1 MFLKIFSRSLVAR
14 TTASAVLLVSVLVAV
29 PLVVL
34 IQADVRNTRAELATR
49 AEMATRI
56 VLDDVTSAL
65 WDLDPEEAMT
75 ALNPLRSIDS
85 FAEAVILGTHG
96 ERFITYRKPGAEAP
110 GKGGALGGAMGDA
123 RGDAAGEDGGA
134 ATAAAVPLTRQD
146 RNGVPRNIGTLLVK
160 LDTGPTD
167 AAIRHHVLVL
177 GGVGAVTLLLV
188 VLGVIW
194 ATRGVT
200 LPIAGMTRAM
210 ADLAAGDVTVTVPV
224 RHRDDEIGRMAKA
237 LDTFRQNAIDLR
249 IAKERAEQA
258 VASKAKFMAAAS
270 HDLRQPAQSL
280 LMLTAMLRA
289 TAPNP
294 KVADSARK
302 IEQVVM
308 TLKQLLDEL
317 LEVSRLDAGGVAANK
332 AVHEVADLFDALD
345 SQYGPVARDK
355 GLSFAVPQYRAPV
368 LTDRVLLLRLL
379 GNLIDNAIR
388 YTPAGQVQVA
398 CLESAGTLIVEVRD
412 TGIGIPADRLD
423 AIWEEFHQL
432 GNPERNRDNG
442 IGLGLSIVR
451 RLAAVLD
458 HPVKVRSTPGKGS
471 VFSVTVPLAPVE
483 PVLPETAA
491 AAEAGPPLP
500 SGSAPPLAL
509 QPRPAVVPAEIPVP
523 APVPA
528 PAPALVDRATVA
540 TLADAPAREAEITI
554 LVIDDDQ
561 FVLSAISMFLTSAGH
576 RVAGASTVAQG
587 LRTVEDGTVRPDAVI
602 ADYHLSATE
611 NGLDFIET
619 VWRRLGLRIP
629 AVLISG
635 RLDGTVTAR
644 AAEMGVAVAAK
655 PIMPD
660 RLSVLVEQM
669 TAARPAAVQAAVQ
682 ADTAAPHKTTTD

>member
-29 PLVVL
+29 PMVVL
-34 IQADVRNTRAELATR
+34 IQADVRNTRAELAIR

-56 VLDDVTSAL
+56 VLDDVANAL
-65 WDLDPEEAMT
+65 WDLDPEEAAT
-75 ALNPLRSIDS
+75 ALSPLRSIDS

-96 ERFITYRKPGAEAP
+96 ERFAVYRKPGTVIGAE
-110 GKGGALGGAMGDA
+110 
-123 RGDAAGEDGGA
+123 DAA
-134 ATAAAVPLTRQD
+134 TVAAVPLIHQD
-146 RNGVPRNIGTLLVK
+146 RSGGARNIGTLLVR

-167 AAIRHHVLVL
+167 DAIRHHVLVL
-177 GGVGAVTLLLV
+177 GGIGIAALLLV

-210 ADLAAGDVTVTVPV
+210 DDLAAGDVTVTVPV

-237 LDTFRQNAIDLR
+237 LGTFRQNAIDLR
-249 IAKERAEQA
+249 AAKERAEQA

-294 KVADSARK
+294 KVEDSARK

-317 LEVSRLDAGGVAANK
+317 LEVSRLDAGGVTANK
-332 AVHEVADLFDALD
+332 AVHEVADLFEALE
-345 SQYGPVARDK
+345 SQYAPVARNK
-355 GLSFAVPQYRAPV
+355 GLAFAVPQHRAAV

-388 YTPAGQVQVA
+388 YTNSGQVQVA
-398 CLESAGTLIVEVRD
+398 CLESGGGLIVEVRD

-423 AIWEEFHQL
+423 AIWEEFHQI

-442 IGLGLSIVR
+442 IGLGLSIVQ
-451 RLAAVLD
+451 RLATVLD

-483 PVLPETAA
+483 L
-491 AAEAGPPLP
+491 AGPE
-500 SGSAPPLAL
+500 GV
-509 QPRPAVVPAEIPVP
+509 AVEP
-523 APVPA
+523 PA
-528 PAPALVDRATVA
+528 PAPAPAPVERTVVA
-540 TLADAPAREAEITI
+540 TLADAPAKDGEIAI

-561 FVLSAISMFLTSAGH
+561 FVLSAISMFLTTAGH
-576 RVAGASTVAQG
+576 RVVGASTVAQG
-587 LRTVEDGTVRPDAVI
+587 LRAVEDGTVHPDAVI
-602 ADYHLSATE
+602 ADYHLSASE

-635 RLDGTVTAR
+635 RLDGAVTTR
-644 AAEMGVAVAAK
+644 AAAMGVTVAAK

-669 TAARPAAVQAAVQ
+669 TAGRPAPAVPL
-682 ADTAAPHKTTTD
+682 DTASPHKI

>member
-29 PLVVL
+29 PMVVL
-34 IQADVRNTRAELATR
+34 IQADVRNTRAELAIR

-56 VLDDVTSAL
+56 VLDDVANAL
-65 WDLDPEEAMT
+65 WDLDPEEAAT
-75 ALNPLRSIDS
+75 ALSPLRSIDS
-85 FAEAVILGTHG
+85 FAEAVIMGTHG
-96 ERFITYRKPGAEAP
+96 ERFAVYRKPGATIGTE
-110 GKGGALGGAMGDA
+110 
-123 RGDAAGEDGGA
+123 DAA
-134 ATAAAVPLTRQD
+134 TVAAVPLIHQD
-146 RNGVPRNIGTLLVK
+146 RSGGARNIGTLLVR

-167 AAIRHHVLVL
+167 DAIRHHVLVL
-177 GGVGAVTLLLV
+177 SGIGIAALLLV

-210 ADLAAGDVTVTVPV
+210 DDLAAGNVTVTVPV
-224 RHRDDEIGRMAKA
+224 RHRDDEIGRMARA
-237 LDTFRQNAIDLR
+237 LGTFRQNAIDLR
-249 IAKERAEQA
+249 AAKERAEQA

-289 TAPNP
+289 TAPTP

-317 LEVSRLDAGGVAANK
+317 LEVSRLDAGGVTANK
-332 AVHEVADLFDALD
+332 AVHEVADLFEALD
-345 SQYGPVARDK
+345 SQYGPVARNK
-355 GLSFAVPQYRAPV
+355 GLAFAVPQHRAAV

-388 YTPAGQVQVA
+388 YTNSGQVQVA
-398 CLESAGTLIVEVRD
+398 CLESGGCLIVEVRD

-423 AIWEEFHQL
+423 AIWEEFHQI

-442 IGLGLSIVR
+442 IGLGLSIVQ
-451 RLAAVLD
+451 RLATVLD

-483 PVLPETAA
+483 
-491 AAEAGPPLP
+491 
-500 SGSAPPLAL
+500 SALS
-509 QPRPAVVPAEIPVP
+509 
-523 APVPA
+523 PA
-528 PAPALVDRATVA
+528 PAPAPFPAPAPAERAAVA
-540 TLADAPAREAEITI
+540 TLADAPAKDGEIAI

-561 FVLSAISMFLTSAGH
+561 FVLSAISMFLTTAGH
-576 RVAGASTVAQG
+576 RVVGASTVAQG
-587 LRTVEDGTVRPDAVI
+587 LRAVEDGTVRPDAVI
-602 ADYHLSATE
+602 ADYHLSASE

-635 RLDGTVTAR
+635 RLDGAVTAR
-644 AAEMGVAVAAK
+644 AAAMGVTVAAK

-669 TAARPAAVQAAVQ
+669 TAGRPAAALPL
-682 ADTAAPHKTTTD
+682 DTASPHKT

>member
-29 PLVVL
+29 PMIVL
-34 IQADVRNTRAELATR
+34 IQADVRNTRAELAIR

-56 VLDDVTSAL
+56 VLEDVTNAL
-65 WDLDPEEAMT
+65 WDLDPEEAAT

-96 ERFITYRKPGAEAP
+96 ERFAVYRKPGANI
-110 GKGGALGGAMGDA
+110 GGAVDN
-123 RGDAAGEDGGA
+123 GDAA
-134 ATAAAVPLTRQD
+134 TVAAVPLTHQD
-146 RNGVPRNIGTLLVK
+146 RSGGTRSIGTLLVR

-167 AAIRHHVLVL
+167 DAIRHHVLVL
-177 GGVGAVTLLLV
+177 GGIGIAALLLV

-210 ADLAAGDVTVTVPV
+210 DDLAAGDVTVTVPV
-224 RHRDDEIGRMAKA
+224 RHRDDEIGRMARA
-237 LDTFRQNAIDLR
+237 LGTFRQNAIDLR
-249 IAKERAEQA
+249 AAKERAEQA

-289 TAPNP
+289 TAPDP
-294 KVADSARK
+294 KVEDSARK

-317 LEVSRLDAGGVAANK
+317 LEVSRLDAGGVTANK
-332 AVHEVADLFDALD
+332 AVHEVADLFEALD
-345 SQYGPVARDK
+345 SQYAPVARGK
-355 GLSFAVPQYRAPV
+355 GLAFAVPQHRAAV

-388 YTPAGQVQVA
+388 YTNAGQVQVA
-398 CLESAGTLIVEVRD
+398 CLESGGSLIVEVRD

-423 AIWEEFHQL
+423 AIWEEFHQI

-442 IGLGLSIVR
+442 IGLGLSIVQ
-451 RLAAVLD
+451 RLATVLD

-483 PVLPETAA
+483 RTLADGTADEPV
-491 AAEAGPPLP
+491 
-500 SGSAPPLAL
+500 
-509 QPRPAVVPAEIPVP
+509 R
-523 APVPA
+523 PA
-528 PAPALVDRATVA
+528 PAAANGAVVA
-540 TLADAPAREAEITI
+540 TLADAPAKDGEIAI

-561 FVLSAISMFLTSAGH
+561 FVLSAISMFLTTAGH
-576 RVAGASTVAQG
+576 RVVGASTVAQG
-587 LRTVEDGTVRPDAVI
+587 LRAVEDGTVRPDAVI

-635 RLDGTVTAR
+635 RLDGAVAAR
-644 AAEMGVAVAAK
+644 AAEMGVTVAAK

-660 RLSVLVEQM
+660 RLSALVEQM
-669 TAARPAAVQAAVQ
+669 TAGRPAAAVPLG
-682 ADTAAPHKTTTD
+682 TATPHKTLSE

>member
-29 PLVVL
+29 PMIVL
-34 IQADVRNTRAELATR
+34 IQADVRNTRAELAIR

-56 VLDDVTSAL
+56 VLEDVTNAL
-65 WDLDPEEAMT
+65 WDLDPEEAAT

-96 ERFITYRKPGAEAP
+96 ERFAVYRKPGASI
-110 GKGGALGGAMGDA
+110 GGAVDI
-123 RGDAAGEDGGA
+123 GDAA
-134 ATAAAVPLTRQD
+134 TVAAVPLTHQD
-146 RNGVPRNIGTLLVK
+146 RSGGVRSIGTLLVR

-167 AAIRHHVLVL
+167 DAIRHHVLVL
-177 GGVGAVTLLLV
+177 GGIGIAALLLV

-210 ADLAAGDVTVTVPV
+210 DDLAAGDVTVTVPV
-224 RHRDDEIGRMAKA
+224 RHRDDEIGRMARA
-237 LDTFRQNAIDLR
+237 LGTFRQNAIDLR
-249 IAKERAEQA
+249 AAKERAEQA

-289 TAPNP
+289 TAPDP
-294 KVADSARK
+294 KVEDSARK

-317 LEVSRLDAGGVAANK
+317 LEVSRLDAGGVTANK
-332 AVHEVADLFDALD
+332 AVHEVADLFEALD
-345 SQYGPVARDK
+345 SQYGPVARGK
-355 GLSFAVPQYRAPV
+355 GLAFAVPQHRAAV

-388 YTPAGQVQVA
+388 YTNSGQVQVA
-398 CLESAGTLIVEVRD
+398 CLESGGCLIIEVRD

-423 AIWEEFHQL
+423 AIWEEFHQI

-442 IGLGLSIVR
+442 IGLGLSIVQ
-451 RLAAVLD
+451 RLATVLD

-483 PVLPETAA
+483 RTLADGTADEPV
-491 AAEAGPPLP
+491 
-500 SGSAPPLAL
+500 
-509 QPRPAVVPAEIPVP
+509 RP
-523 APVPA
+523 APVSAPA
-528 PAPALVDRATVA
+528 PAPAPAAANGAVVA
-540 TLADAPAREAEITI
+540 TLADAPAKDGEIAI

-561 FVLSAISMFLTSAGH
+561 FVLSAISMFLTTAGH
-576 RVAGASTVAQG
+576 RVVGASTVAQG
-587 LRTVEDGTVRPDAVI
+587 LRAVEDGTVRPDAVI

-635 RLDGTVTAR
+635 RLDGAVAAR
-644 AAEMGVAVAAK
+644 AAEMGVTVAAK

-660 RLSVLVEQM
+660 RLSALVEQM
-669 TAARPAAVQAAVQ
+669 TAGRPAAAVPLG
-682 ADTAAPHKTTTD
+682 TATPHKTLSE

>member
-1 MFLKIFSRSLVAR
+1 MFSKILSRSLVAR
-14 TTASAVLLVSVLVAV
+14 TTASAVVLVSVLVAV

-34 IQADVRNTRAELATR
+34 IQADVRNTRAELAIR

-56 VLDDVTSAL
+56 VLDDVTNAL
-65 WDLDPEEAMT
+65 WDLDPEEALT
-75 ALNPLRSIDS
+75 ALSPLRSIDS

-96 ERFITYRKPGAEAP
+96 ERFATYRKPGGASA
-110 GKGGALGGAMGDA
+110 GDRGGEETAT
-123 RGDAAGEDGGA
+123 
-134 ATAAAVPLTRQD
+134 TAAAVPLNRQD
-146 RNGVPRNIGTLLVK
+146 RGGGGRNIGTLLVR

-177 GGVGAVTLLLV
+177 GGIGAVTLLLV

-194 ATRGVT
+194 ATRGMT

-210 ADLAAGDVTVTVPV
+210 DDLAAGDVTVTVPV
-224 RHRDDEIGRMAKA
+224 RHRDDEIGRMARA

-249 IAKERAEQA
+249 LAKERAEQA

-294 KVADSARK
+294 KVAESARK

-317 LEVSRLDAGGVAANK
+317 LEVSRLDAGGVSANK
-332 AVHEVADLFDALD
+332 ALHEIADLFDALD
-345 SQYGPVARDK
+345 SQYGPVARSK
-355 GLSFAVPQYRAPV
+355 GLAFAVPQYRAPV

-398 CLESAGTLIVEVRD
+398 CLESGGGLIVEVRD
-412 TGIGIPADRLD
+412 TGIGIPEDRLD
-423 AIWEEFHQL
+423 AIWEEFHQI

-451 RLAAVLD
+451 RLATVLD
-458 HPVKVRSTPGKGS
+458 HPVKVRSTPGRGS

-483 PVLPETAA
+483 STMPDLMADAPMPPPSSPVREHPVQPLAAPSIAVPAATLARSPAATPAATPAA
-491 AAEAGPPLP
+491 ARAAGPN
-500 SGSAPPLAL
+500 GAA
-509 QPRPAVVPAEIPVP
+509 
-523 APVPA
+523 
-528 PAPALVDRATVA
+528 VA
-540 TLADAPAREAEITI
+540 TLADAPAKNGEIAI

-576 RVAGASTVAQG
+576 RVVGTSTVAQG
-587 LRTVEDGTVRPDAVI
+587 LRAVEGGEVRPDAVI

-611 NGLDFIET
+611 NGLDFIDA
-619 VWRRLGLRIP
+619 VWNRLGLRIP

-635 RLDGTVTAR
+635 RLDGAVTAR
-644 AAEMGVAVAAK
+644 AAEMGVIVAAK

-660 RLSVLVEQM
+660 RLSALVEQM
-669 TAARPAAVQAAVQ
+669 TAARPAALPL
-682 ADTAAPHKTTTD
+682 DPAAPHKTTTT

>member
-14 TTASAVLLVSVLVAV
+14 STASAVVLVSVLVAV
-29 PLVVL
+29 PMVVL
-34 IQADVRNTRAELATR
+34 IQSDVRNTRAELAIR

-56 VLDDVTSAL
+56 VLDDVTNAL
-65 WDLDPEEAMT
+65 WDLDPEEALT
-75 ALNPLRSIDS
+75 ALSPLRSIDS

-96 ERFITYRKPGAEAP
+96 ERFAIYRRPGSAAVAD
-110 GKGGALGGAMGDA
+110 GAANP
-123 RGDAAGEDGGA
+123 A

-146 RNGVPRNIGTLLVK
+146 RTGGSRTIGTLLVR

-177 GGVGAVTLLLV
+177 GGIGAVTLLLV

-237 LDTFRQNAIDLR
+237 LDTFRQNAIDLH

-289 TAPNP
+289 TAPSP
-294 KVADSARK
+294 KVAESARK

-317 LEVSRLDAGGVAANK
+317 LEVSRLDAGGVTANI

-345 SQYGPVARDK
+345 SQYGPVARNK
-355 GLSFAVPQYRAPV
+355 GLAFSVPQYRAPV

-388 YTPAGQVQVA
+388 YTPSGQVQVA
-398 CLESAGTLIVEVRD
+398 CLESGGSLIVEVRD
-412 TGIGIPADRLD
+412 NGIGIPEDRLD
-423 AIWEEFHQL
+423 AIWEEFHQI

-451 RLAAVLD
+451 RLAGVLD

-471 VFSVTVPLAPVE
+471 VFSVTLPLAPVE
-483 PVLPETAA
+483 P
-491 AAEAGPPLP
+491 
-500 SGSAPPLAL
+500 AL
-509 QPRPAVVPAEIPVP
+509 EPMLRTEIP
-523 APVPA
+523 PA
-528 PAPALVDRATVA
+528 PAPAPAAIPAMVATPAPVAAPAAVAGLA
-540 TLADAPAREAEITI
+540 TLADAPAKSGEIAI

-561 FVLSAISMFLTSAGH
+561 FVLSAISMFLTTAGH
-576 RVAGASTVAQG
+576 RVVGASSVAQG
-587 LRTVEDGTVRPDAVI
+587 LRAVEGGDILPDAMI

-611 NGLDFIET
+611 NGLDFIDT
-619 VWRRLGLRIP
+619 VWHRLGLRIP

-635 RLDGTVTAR
+635 RLDGAVTAR
-644 AAEMGVAVAAK
+644 AAEMGVIVAAK

-660 RLSVLVEQM
+660 RLSALVEQM
-669 TAARPAAVQAAVQ
+669 TAARPAGVGAL
-682 ADTAAPHKTTTD
+682 DIAAPHKTPTI

>member
-1 MFLKIFSRSLVAR
+1 MVLKIFSRNLVAR

-34 IQADVRNTRAELATR
+34 IQADVRSTRAELAIR

-56 VLDDVTSAL
+56 VLDDVTNAL

-75 ALNPLRSIDS
+75 ALTPLRSIDS

-96 ERFITYRKPGAEAP
+96 ERFITYRKPGA
-110 GKGGALGGAMGDA
+110 GAGAK
-123 RGDAAGEDGGA
+123 GEDDAA

-146 RNGVPRNIGTLLVK
+146 RNGTARNIGTLLVR
-160 LDTGPTD
+160 LDTAPTD

-237 LDTFRQNAIDLR
+237 LDTFRQNAIDLQV
-249 IAKERAEQA
+249 AKERAEQA

-317 LEVSRLDAGGVAANK
+317 LEVSRLDAGGVAANM

-345 SQYGPVARDK
+345 SQYGPVARNK
-355 GLSFAVPQYRAPV
+355 GLSFFVPQYRAPV

-412 TGIGIPADRLD
+412 TGIGIPEDRLD
-423 AIWEEFHQL
+423 AIWEEFHQI

-451 RLAAVLD
+451 RLATVLD

-483 PVLPETAA
+483 PALPGVAA
-491 AAEAGPPLP
+491 AAEAVPSLP
-500 SGSAPPLAL
+500 SVPPPAPPPGR
-509 QPRPAVVPAEIPVP
+509 QPRPAVVPAPV
-523 APVPA
+523 AA
-528 PAPALVDRATVA
+528 PAPSAPVAPPLADRAAVA
-540 TLADAPAREAEITI
+540 TLADAPAREAEIAI

-587 LRTVEDGTVRPDAVI
+587 LRAVEDGTVRPDAVI

-635 RLDGTVTAR
+635 RLDGAVTAR
-644 AAEMGVAVAAK
+644 AAEMGVVVAAK

-669 TAARPAAVQAAVQ
+669 TAARPAAVPAAVRGD
-682 ADTAAPHKTTTD
+682 AAAPHKTATD

>member
-14 TTASAVLLVSVLVAV
+14 STASAVVLVSVLVAV
-29 PLVVL
+29 PMVVL
-34 IQADVRNTRAELATR
+34 IQSDVRNTRAELAIR

-56 VLDDVTSAL
+56 VLDDVTNAL
-65 WDLDPEEAMT
+65 WDLDPEEALT
-75 ALNPLRSIDS
+75 ALSPLRSIDS

-96 ERFITYRKPGAEAP
+96 ERFAIFRKPGSPVLADAP
-110 GKGGALGGAMGDA
+110 LNSGANPAT
-123 RGDAAGEDGGA
+123 
-134 ATAAAVPLTRQD
+134 TAAAVPLTRQD
-146 RNGVPRNIGTLLVK
+146 RAGGSRTIGTLLVR

-177 GGVGAVTLLLV
+177 GGIGAVTLLLV

-249 IAKERAEQA
+249 AAKERAEQA

-294 KVADSARK
+294 KVAESARK

-317 LEVSRLDAGGVAANK
+317 LEVSRLDAGGVTANK

-345 SQYGPVARDK
+345 SQYGPVARNK
-355 GLSFAVPQYRAPV
+355 GLAFSVPQYRAPV

-388 YTPAGQVQVA
+388 YTPSGQVQVA
-398 CLESAGTLIVEVRD
+398 CLESGGSLIVEVRD
-412 TGIGIPADRLD
+412 TGIGIPEDRLD
-423 AIWEEFHQL
+423 AIWEEFHQI

-451 RLAAVLD
+451 RLAGVLD

-471 VFSVTVPLAPVE
+471 VFSVTLPLAPVE
-483 PVLPETAA
+483 PAMEPAMERALEPPRR
-491 AAEAGPPLP
+491 AEAPPAFAL
-500 SGSAPPLAL
+500 APTEA
-509 QPRPAVVPAEIPVP
+509 PV
-523 APVPA
+523 PVPA
-528 PAPALVDRATVA
+528 PAPAAAPAAVTGLA
-540 TLADAPAREAEITI
+540 TLADAPVKSSEIAI

-561 FVLSAISMFLTSAGH
+561 FVLSAISMFLNTSGH
-576 RVAGASTVAQG
+576 RVVGASSVAQG
-587 LRTVEDGTVRPDAVI
+587 LRAVEGGDIRPDAVI

-611 NGLDFIET
+611 NGLDFIDT
-619 VWRRLGLRIP
+619 VWHRLGLRIP

-635 RLDGTVTAR
+635 RLDGAVTAR
-644 AAEMGVAVAAK
+644 AAEMGVIVAAK

-660 RLSVLVEQM
+660 RLSALVDQM
-669 TAARPAAVQAAVQ
+669 TAARPAGAGAAAGAASVG
-682 ADTAAPHKTTTD
+682 ALDIAAPHKTPTI

>member
-14 TTASAVLLVSVLVAV
+14 STASAVVLVSVLVAV
-29 PLVVL
+29 PMVVL
-34 IQADVRNTRAELATR
+34 IQSDVRNTRAELAIR

-56 VLDDVTSAL
+56 VLDDVTNAL
-65 WDLDPEEAMT
+65 WDLDPEEALT
-75 ALNPLRSIDS
+75 ALSPLRSIDS

-96 ERFITYRKPGAEAP
+96 ERFAIFRKPGSTAVA
-110 GKGGALGGAMGDA
+110 
-123 RGDAAGEDGGA
+123 DAAVNTGGNPA
-134 ATAAAVPLTRQD
+134 TTAAAVPLTRQD
-146 RNGVPRNIGTLLVK
+146 RTGGSRTIGTLLVR

-177 GGVGAVTLLLV
+177 GGIGAVTLLLV

-237 LDTFRQNAIDLR
+237 LDTFRQNAIDLH

-289 TAPNP
+289 TAPSP
-294 KVADSARK
+294 KVAESARK

-317 LEVSRLDAGGVAANK
+317 LEVSRLDAGGVTANI

-345 SQYGPVARDK
+345 SQYGPVARNK
-355 GLSFAVPQYRAPV
+355 GLAFSVPQYRAPV

-388 YTPAGQVQVA
+388 YTPSGQVQVA
-398 CLESAGTLIVEVRD
+398 CLESGGSLIVEVRD
-412 TGIGIPADRLD
+412 TGIGIPEDRLD
-423 AIWEEFHQL
+423 AIWEEFHQI

-451 RLAAVLD
+451 RLAGVLD

-471 VFSVTVPLAPVE
+471 VFSVTLPLAPVE
-483 PVLPETAA
+483 TAL
-491 AAEAGPPLP
+491 E
-500 SGSAPPLAL
+500 
-509 QPRPAVVPAEIPVP
+509 PAMEPMRRAEISS
-523 APVPA
+523 VPA
-528 PAPALVDRATVA
+528 PAPAAIPAMVATPAPVSAPAAVAGLA
-540 TLADAPAREAEITI
+540 TLADAPAKSGEIAI

-561 FVLSAISMFLTSAGH
+561 FVLSAISMFLNTAGH
-576 RVAGASTVAQG
+576 RVVGASSVAQG
-587 LRTVEDGTVRPDAVI
+587 LRAVEGGDIRPDAVI

-611 NGLDFIET
+611 NGLDFIDT

-635 RLDGTVTAR
+635 RLDGAVTAR
-644 AAEMGVAVAAK
+644 AAEMGVIVAAK

-660 RLSVLVEQM
+660 RLSALVEQM
-669 TAARPAAVQAAVQ
+669 TAARPAAAGTASVVAL
-682 ADTAAPHKTTTD
+682 DIAAPHKTPTI

>member
-14 TTASAVLLVSVLVAV
+14 STASAVVLVSVLVAV
-29 PLVVL
+29 PMVVL
-34 IQADVRNTRAELATR
+34 IQSDVRNTRAELAIR

-56 VLDDVTSAL
+56 VLDDVTNAL
-65 WDLDPEEAMT
+65 WDLDPEEALT
-75 ALNPLRSIDS
+75 ALSPLRSIDS

-96 ERFITYRKPGAEAP
+96 ERFAIFRKPGSAAVAD
-110 GKGGALGGAMGDA
+110 GAANP
-123 RGDAAGEDGGA
+123 A

-146 RNGVPRNIGTLLVK
+146 RTGGSRTIGTLLVR

-177 GGVGAVTLLLV
+177 GGIGAVTLLLV

-249 IAKERAEQA
+249 VAKERAEQA

-294 KVADSARK
+294 KVAESARK

-317 LEVSRLDAGGVAANK
+317 LEVSRLDAGGVTANK
-332 AVHEVADLFDALD
+332 AVHEIADMFDALD

-355 GLSFAVPQYRAPV
+355 GLAFSVPQYRAPV

-388 YTPAGQVQVA
+388 YTPSGQVQVA
-398 CLESAGTLIVEVRD
+398 CLESGASLIVEVRD
-412 TGIGIPADRLD
+412 TGIGIPEDRLD
-423 AIWEEFHQL
+423 AIWEEFHQI

-451 RLAAVLD
+451 RLAGVLD
-458 HPVKVRSTPGKGS
+458 HPVKVRSTPGRGS
-471 VFSVTVPLAPVE
+471 VFSVTLPLAPVE
-483 PVLPETAA
+483 QALEPAREPAREPLRRAET
-491 AAEAGPPLP
+491 P
-500 SGSAPPLAL
+500 SAPSP
-509 QPRPAVVPAEIPVP
+509 P
-523 APVPA
+523 APVAA
-528 PAPALVDRATVA
+528 PAAVAGLA
-540 TLADAPAREAEITI
+540 TLADAPARSGEIAI

-561 FVLSAISMFLTSAGH
+561 FVLSAVSMFLNTAGH
-576 RVAGASTVAQG
+576 RVVGASSVAQG
-587 LRTVEDGTVRPDAVI
+587 LRAVEGGDIRPDAVI

-611 NGLDFIET
+611 NGLDFIDT
-619 VWRRLGLRIP
+619 VWQRLGLRIP

-635 RLDGTVTAR
+635 RLDGAVTAR
-644 AAEMGVAVAAK
+644 AAEMGVIVAAK

-660 RLSVLVEQM
+660 RLSALVEQM
-669 TAARPAAVQAAVQ
+669 TAARPAAVA
-682 ADTAAPHKTTTD
+682 TSGIAAPY

>member
-14 TTASAVLLVSVLVAV
+14 STASAVVLVSVLVAV
-29 PLVVL
+29 PMVVL
-34 IQADVRNTRAELATR
+34 IQSDVRNTRAELAIR

-56 VLDDVTSAL
+56 VLDDVTNAL
-65 WDLDPEEAMT
+65 WDLDPEEALT
-75 ALNPLRSIDS
+75 ALSPLRSIDS

-96 ERFITYRKPGAEAP
+96 ERFAIYRKPGSPVVVADAP
-110 GKGGALGGAMGDA
+110 LNSGANP
-123 RGDAAGEDGGA
+123 A

-146 RNGVPRNIGTLLVK
+146 RTGGSRTIGTLLVR

-177 GGVGAVTLLLV
+177 GGIGAVTLLLV

-249 IAKERAEQA
+249 VAKERAEQA

-294 KVADSARK
+294 KVAESARK

-317 LEVSRLDAGGVAANK
+317 LEVSRLDAGGVTANM

-355 GLSFAVPQYRAPV
+355 GLAFSVPQYRAPV

-398 CLESAGTLIVEVRD
+398 CLESGGSLIVEVRD
-412 TGIGIPADRLD
+412 TGIGIPEDRLD
-423 AIWEEFHQL
+423 AIWEEFHQI

-451 RLAAVLD
+451 RLAGVLD

-471 VFSVTVPLAPVE
+471 VFSVTLPLAPVE
-483 PVLPETAA
+483 PALEPPRR
-491 AAEAGPPLP
+491 AEAPPAFAL
-500 SGSAPPLAL
+500 APTEA
-509 QPRPAVVPAEIPVP
+509 PVP

-528 PAPALVDRATVA
+528 PQAPAPAAAPAAVTGLA
-540 TLADAPAREAEITI
+540 TLADAPAKSGEIAI

-561 FVLSAISMFLTSAGH
+561 FVLSAISMFLNTAGH
-576 RVAGASTVAQG
+576 RVVGASSVAQG
-587 LRTVEDGTVRPDAVI
+587 LRAVEGGDIRPDAVI

-611 NGLDFIET
+611 NGLDFIDT
-619 VWRRLGLRIP
+619 VWHRLGLRIP

-635 RLDGTVTAR
+635 RLDGAVTAR
-644 AAEMGVAVAAK
+644 AAEMGVIVAAK

-660 RLSVLVEQM
+660 RLSALVEQM
-669 TAARPAAVQAAVQ
+669 TAARPAGAAAVV
-682 ADTAAPHKTTTD
+682 ALDIAAPHKTPTI

>member
-14 TTASAVLLVSVLVAV
+14 STASAVVLVSVLVAV
-29 PLVVL
+29 PMGVL
-34 IQADVRNTRAELATR
+34 IQSDVRNTRAELAIR

-56 VLDDVTSAL
+56 VLDDVTNAL
-65 WDLDPEEAMT
+65 WDLDPEEALT
-75 ALNPLRSIDS
+75 ALSPLRSIDS

-96 ERFITYRKPGAEAP
+96 ERFAIYRKPGSAAV
-110 GKGGALGGAMGDA
+110 A
-123 RGDAAGEDGGA
+123 DAAVNTGA
-134 ATAAAVPLTRQD
+134 NPATTAAAVPLTRQD
-146 RNGVPRNIGTLLVK
+146 RSGGSRTIGTLLVR

-177 GGVGAVTLLLV
+177 GGIGAVTLLLV

-237 LDTFRQNAIDLR
+237 LDTFRQNAIDLH

-294 KVADSARK
+294 KVAESARK

-317 LEVSRLDAGGVAANK
+317 LEVSRLDAGGVTANI

-355 GLSFAVPQYRAPV
+355 GLAFSVPQYRAPV

-388 YTPAGQVQVA
+388 YTPTGQVQVA
-398 CLESAGTLIVEVRD
+398 CLESGGSLIVEVRD
-412 TGIGIPADRLD
+412 TGIGIPEDRLD
-423 AIWEEFHQL
+423 AIWEEFHQI

-451 RLAAVLD
+451 RLAGVLD

-471 VFSVTVPLAPVE
+471 VFSVTLPLAPVE
-483 PVLPETAA
+483 PALEPMRR
-491 AAEAGPPLP
+491 AE
-500 SGSAPPLAL
+500 
-509 QPRPAVVPAEIPVP
+509 VP
-523 APVPA
+523 PVPA
-528 PAPALVDRATVA
+528 PAPAPAPAAVAGLA
-540 TLADAPAREAEITI
+540 TLADAPAKSGEIAI

-561 FVLSAISMFLTSAGH
+561 FVLSAISMFLNTAGH
-576 RVAGASTVAQG
+576 RVVGASSVAQG
-587 LRTVEDGTVRPDAVI
+587 LRAVEDGDIRPDAVI

-611 NGLDFIET
+611 NGLDFIDT

-635 RLDGTVTAR
+635 RLDGAVTAR
-644 AAEMGVAVAAK
+644 ATEMGVIVAAK

-660 RLSVLVEQM
+660 RLSALVEQM
-669 TAARPAAVQAAVQ
+669 TAARPAGAGAVVAL
-682 ADTAAPHKTTTD
+682 DIAAPHKTPTI

>member
-14 TTASAVLLVSVLVAV
+14 STASAVVLVSLLVAV
-29 PLVVL
+29 PMVVL
-34 IQADVRNTRAELATR
+34 IQSDVRNTRDELAIR

-56 VLDDVTSAL
+56 VLDDVTTAL
-65 WDLDPEEAMT
+65 WDLDPEEALT
-75 ALNPLRSIDS
+75 ALSPLRSIDS

-96 ERFITYRKPGAEAP
+96 ERFAIFRKPGSPA
-110 GKGGALGGAMGDA
+110 GT
-123 RGDAAGEDGGA
+123 DAAA
-134 ATAAAVPLTRQD
+134 NTATTAAAVPLTRQD
-146 RNGVPRNIGTLLVK
+146 RTGGSRTIGTLLVR

-177 GGVGAVTLLLV
+177 GGIGAVTLLLV

-294 KVADSARK
+294 KVAESARK

-317 LEVSRLDAGGVAANK
+317 LEVSRLDAGGVTANK

-355 GLSFAVPQYRAPV
+355 GLAFSVPQYRAPV

-388 YTPAGQVQVA
+388 YTPTGQVQVA
-398 CLESAGTLIVEVRD
+398 CLESGASLIVEVRD
-412 TGIGIPADRLD
+412 TGIGIPEDRLD
-423 AIWEEFHQL
+423 AIWEEFHQI

-451 RLAAVLD
+451 RLAGVLD

-471 VFSVTVPLAPVE
+471 VFSVTLPLAPAE
-483 PVLPETAA
+483 PAMEAA
-491 AAEAGPPLP
+491 REPML
-500 SGSAPPLAL
+500 
-509 QPRPAVVPAEIPVP
+509 RTEVP
-523 APVPA
+523 PA
-528 PAPALVDRATVA
+528 PAPAAPAPAAPAAVAGLA
-540 TLADAPAREAEITI
+540 TLADAPVKSGEIAI

-561 FVLSAISMFLTSAGH
+561 FVLSAISMFLNTAGH
-576 RVAGASTVAQG
+576 RVVGASSVVQG
-587 LRTVEDGTVRPDAVI
+587 LRAVEGGDFRPDAVI

-611 NGLDFIET
+611 NGLDFIDT
-619 VWRRLGLRIP
+619 IWRRLGLRIP

-635 RLDGTVTAR
+635 RLDGAVTAR
-644 AAEMGVAVAAK
+644 AAEMGVTVAAK

-660 RLSVLVEQM
+660 RLSALVEQM
-669 TAARPAAVQAAVQ
+669 TAARPAGTAAGT
-682 ADTAAPHKTTTD
+682 ATLDIAAPHKTPTI